1 MCLVGRTAGQI
12 VVIQRLVVGFVV
24 IPGIIYIIVEPRGAG
39 IDTPFGIKAHDR
51 LPALGPF
58 GGDHDDTVG
67 TARTVE
73 GGGRRVLQDGQR
85 FDIRRVEHV
94 QISRV
99 RHAVNHIERS
109 HAGRNRRESAD
120 ENRRCRGGITRRTG
134 YLHTGCGTGQSLC
147 DVRNLAL
154 GNIFGFHDGGRA
166 RKSLFGRRTERH
178 DDHVV
183 DRLCV
188 FFQRHCDIGLP
199 SNRDGFRIIPDERND
214 QFSVCRG
221 CKRKGAVRTCR
232 GTDIPALDHD
242 CGSSHRST
250 GGIGNCTGNLPVLGG
265 YV

>member
-39 IDTPFGIKAHDR
+39 IDTPFGIEAHDR

-134 YLHTGCGTGQSLC
+134 YLHTGCGTRQSLC

-183 DRLCV
+183 DRLCIFV
-188 FFQRHCDIGLP
+188 HSHVDARFASDRELLP
-199 SNRDGFRIIPDERND
+199 HISDERH
-214 QFSVCRG
+214 
-221 CKRKGAVRTCR
+221 RKGAV
-232 GTDIPALDHD
+232 
-242 CGSSHRST
+242 SRSRK
-250 GGIGNCTGNLPVLGG
+250 
-265 YV
+265 